1 MLVVRLLRLGGLGET
16 AAMPPGRAARPE
28 AASSVGPI
36 VRNYWPSLRPCL
48 GTTIAPRR
56 RARFHQALLA
66 LIGAAALALAGCGAN
81 DKAASGGAEIV
92 PANAPAFVTVD
103 SNADSSQWRQIEKL
117 LEKFP
122 DGGQVFSML
131 RSSFE
136 GDTKLD
142 WERDVKPAL
151 GDEIALVWLDFTQ
164 QGENVVGITKPK
176 DKGKFEAAVK
186 KANASDTSGD
196 KLILGEHEDWVVF
209 SDSQAKIDRF
219 EQQVPKGDSLAD
231 DATYKDAIA
240 ELPDDSLVA
249 AFARGRDLLQV
260 IKDTALLPG
269 GSLFQLQAGQRPEF
283 IAAALAAQDEG
294 IRLVSASRTEDQSA
308 AQVQTFESK
317 LLADVP
323 GDAVAFL
330 AFRGGEALN
339 RQLKQLQGEA
349 MAQDALKEFERMS
362 GLKIDAITGL
372 FKNEVALYVRAGTP
386 FPEVTLLLEAPSEQE
401 ALTTVDNLLMQLTK
415 NNLAQP
421 CQPEEQA
428 GVTVKCVGFSGV
440 SIRYAAFDGKVVVT
454 SGAQS
459 IEEIRSGGPR
469 LADDDAFKGAR
480 DAAGMPDAT
489 AGFVWLDFEDGLP
502 LVFSLAEASG
512 SNDAIPPEIR
522 RNLEP
527 LRSLIAWTD
536 SEGRT
541 SSAELFL
548 AID

>member
-1 MLVVRLLRLGGLGET
+1 MQAVRLFRL
-16 AAMPPGRAARPE
+16 
-28 AASSVGPI
+28 V
-36 VRNYWPSLRPCL
+36 
-48 GTTIAPRR
+48 
-56 RARFHQALLA
+56 
-66 LIGAAALALAGCGAN
+66 LIGAAALVLAGCGAS
-81 DKAASGGAEIV
+81 DKASSGAAEIV
-92 PANAPAFVTVD
+92 PANAPAFVAVD
-103 SNADSSQWRQIEKL
+103 SNADSSQWQQIEEL

-151 GDEIALVWLDFTQ
+151 GDEIDLVWLDFQ
-164 QGENVVGITKPK
+164 ARGANVVAVTKPK
-176 DKGKFEAAVK
+176 DKEKFKAAVE
-186 KANASDTSGD
+186 KANESDETNEQ
-196 KLILGEHEDWVVF
+196 LIVGEFEDWLVL

-219 EQQVPKGDSLAD
+219 KQQVPEGDSLAD
-231 DATYKDAIA
+231 DSTYEDATA
-240 ELPDDSLVA
+240 ELPDDSLVSV
-249 AFARGRDLLQV
+249 FARGRALLQV
-260 IKDTALLPG
+260 IEETALLPT

-294 IRLVSASRTEDQSA
+294 MRFVTASRTEDQSA
-308 AQVQTFESK
+308 DQVETFESK

-330 AFRGGEALN
+330 AFHGGDVLDK
-339 RQLKQLQGEA
+339 QLQQLQGEA
-349 MAQDALKEFERMS
+349 MAKGALEEFQRMF

-372 FKNEVALYVRAGTP
+372 FKNEVALYARAGTP
-386 FPEVTLLLEAPSEQE
+386 FPEVTLLLEAPNEQE
-401 ALTTVDNLLMQLTK
+401 ALATVDNLLMRLTK
-415 NNLAQP
+415 AATAQP
-421 CQPEEQA
+421 CQPQEQA
-428 GVTVKCVGFSGV
+428 GVTVKCVGFQGF

-454 SGAQS
+454 TGAQS

-469 LADDDAFKGAR
+469 LADDDAFKDAR
-480 DAAGMPDAT
+480 DAAGMPDET
-489 AGFVWLDFEDGLP
+489 AGFFWLDVEDGLP
-502 LVFSLAEASG
+502 LVFGLAEASG
-512 SNDAIPPEIR
+512 NSDEIPQEIR

-527 LRSLIAWTD
+527 LRSLVAWAD

>member
-1 MLVVRLLRLGGLGET
+1 VRLFR
-16 AAMPPGRAARPE
+16 
-28 AASSVGPI
+28 
-36 VRNYWPSLRPCL
+36 
-48 GTTIAPRR
+48 
-56 RARFHQALLA
+56 LA
-66 LIGAAALALAGCGAN
+66 LIVAAVLTLTGCGASE
-81 DKAASGGAEIV
+81 KASSGAAEIV
-92 PANAPAFVTVD
+92 PANAPAFVAVD
-103 SNADSSQWRQIEKL
+103 SNADSSQWQQIEEL
-117 LEKFP
+117 LKKFP
-122 DGGQVFSML
+122 DGGQLFSML

-151 GDEIALVWLDFTQ
+151 GDEIDLVWLDLNAK
-164 QGENVVGITKPK
+164 GENVVAVTKPK
-176 DKGKFEAAVK
+176 DKEKFLAAVK
-186 KANASDTSGD
+186 KANASDESGNE
-196 KLILGEHEDWVVF
+196 LVVGEHEDWVLF

-219 EQQVPKGDSLAD
+219 KQQVPTDDNLAD
-231 DATYKDAIA
+231 DETYKDAVA

-249 AFARGRDLLQV
+249 AFARGRALLEV
-260 IKDTALLPG
+260 IEDTALLPT

-294 IRLVSASRTEDQSA
+294 MRFVTASRTEDQSA
-308 AQVQTFESK
+308 DQVEPFESK

-330 AFRGGEALN
+330 SFHGGDVLDK
-339 RQLKQLQGEA
+339 QLQQLQGEA
-349 MAQDALKEFERMS
+349 MAKGALEEFERMF

-372 FKNEVALYVRAGTP
+372 FKNEVALYARAGTP
-386 FPEVTLLLEAPSEQE
+386 FPEVTLLLEAPNEQE
-401 ALTTVDNLLMQLTK
+401 ALATVDNLLSKLTK
-415 NNLAQP
+415 AAPARP
-421 CQPEEQA
+421 CQEQEQA
-428 GVTVKCVGFSGV
+428 GVTVKCVGFSGF

-454 SGAQS
+454 TGAQS

-469 LADDDAFKGAR
+469 LADDDAFKDAR
-480 DAAGMPDAT
+480 DAAGMPDET

-502 LVFSLAEASG
+502 LVFGLAEASG
-512 SNDAIPPEIR
+512 DSDEIPQEIR

-527 LRSLIAWTD
+527 LRSLVAWAD

>member
-1 MLVVRLLRLGGLGET
+1 MQVVRLLR
-16 AAMPPGRAARPE
+16 
-28 AASSVGPI
+28 
-36 VRNYWPSLRPCL
+36 
-48 GTTIAPRR
+48 
-56 RARFHQALLA
+56 LA
-66 LIGAAALALAGCGAN
+66 LIGAAALTLAGCGAN

-103 SNADSSQWRQIEKL
+103 SNADSSQWKQIEKL
-117 LEKFP
+117 LKKFP
-122 DGGQVFSML
+122 DGGQALSML
-131 RSSFE
+131 RASFE
-136 GDTKLD
+136 EDMKLD
-142 WERDVKPAL
+142 WEGDVKPAL
-151 GDEIALVWLDFTQ
+151 GDDISLVWLDFKDR
-164 QGENVVGITKPK
+164 GVNVVGITKPK
-176 DKGKFEAAVK
+176 DKEKFLAAVK
-186 KANASDTSGD
+186 KGNANMQDGD
-196 KLILGEHEDWVVF
+196 SRLIVGELDDWLVL
-209 SDSQAKIDRF
+209 SESQAKIDRF
-219 EQQVPKGDSLAD
+219 KQQVPKGDSLAD

-249 AFARGRDLLQV
+249 VFARGRELLQV
-260 IKDTALLPG
+260 VEDTDVLPIPG
-269 GSLFQLQAGQRPEF
+269 AGSMFQLQAGQRPEF
-283 IAAALAAQDEG
+283 VAIALAAQDEG
-294 IRLVSASRTEDQSA
+294 MRLVSASRSEAEAA
-308 AQVQTFESK
+308 AQVETFESK

-330 AFRGGEALN
+330 AFHGGEALD
-339 RQLKQLQGEA
+339 RQLEQLQGEA

-386 FPEVTLLLEAPSEQE
+386 FPEVTLLLEAPNEQE
-401 ALTTVDNLLMQLTK
+401 ALTTVDGLLMQLTK

-421 CQPEEQA
+421 CQEPQGQA
-428 GVTVKCVGFSGV
+428 GVTVKCVSFSGV

-469 LADDDAFKGAR
+469 LADDDAFKDAR
-480 DAAGMPDAT
+480 EAAGMPDAT

-502 LVFSLAEASG
+502 LVVGLAEASG
-512 SNDAIPPEIR
+512 GSDAIPQEVR

-527 LRSLIAWTD
+527 LRSLVAWAD

>member
-1 MLVVRLLRLGGLGET
+1 MRAVRLFR
-16 AAMPPGRAARPE
+16 
-28 AASSVGPI
+28 
-36 VRNYWPSLRPCL
+36 
-48 GTTIAPRR
+48 
-56 RARFHQALLA
+56 LA
-66 LIGAAALALAGCGAN
+66 LIGAVALTLAGCGAS

-122 DGGQVFSML
+122 DGGQAIRML

-151 GDEIALVWLDFTQ
+151 GDEIDLVWLDFE
-164 QGENVVGITKPK
+164 GRGANVVAVTKPK
-176 DKGKFEAAVK
+176 DNEKFKAAVE
-186 KANASDTSGD
+186 KANKSDETNEQ
-196 KLILGEHEDWVVF
+196 LIVGEFEDWLVL
-209 SDSQAKIDRF
+209 SDSQGKIDRF
-219 EQQVPKGDSLAD
+219 KQQVPKGDSLAD
-231 DATYKDAIA
+231 DATYKDALA
-240 ELPDDSLVA
+240 ELPDDSLVSV
-249 AFARGRDLLQV
+249 FARGRDLLQV
-260 IKDTALLPG
+260 IEDTALLPG

-294 IRLVSASRTEDQSA
+294 LRFVTASRTEDQSA
-308 AQVQTFESK
+308 GQVETFESK

-330 AFRGGEALN
+330 AFHGGDALD

-349 MAQDALKEFERMS
+349 MAEEALEEFERMS
-362 GLKIDAITGL
+362 GLRIDAITGL

-386 FPEVTLLLEAPSEQE
+386 FPEVTLLLEAPNEQE
-401 ALTTVDNLLMQLTK
+401 ALTTVDKVVKQLTA
-415 NNLAQP
+415 NLPAQP
-421 CQPEEQA
+421 CHEPFQQA
-428 GVTVKCVGFSGV
+428 GVTVNCVSLSGF

-454 SGAQS
+454 TGAQS

-469 LADDDAFKGAR
+469 LADDDAFKSAR
-480 DAAGMPDAT
+480 SAAGMPEAT
-489 AGFVWLDFEDGLP
+489 GGFVWLDFEDGLP
-502 LVFSLAEASG
+502 LVFGLADAAGGSG
-512 SNDAIPPEIR
+512 EIPAEIR

-527 LRSLIAWTD
+527 LRSLVAWAD
-536 SEGRT
+536 RDGRT